1 MRPWLSML
9 RRAEAVLVPLI
20 NLVAALLLSAL
31 VVLATGADPI
41 EALRALATGA
51 AGDGA
56 SIGYTLYYATNFILA
71 GLAVALPFHAG
82 IFNIGGDGQAYI
94 GGLLASLV
102 CLFAGPVVGWAA
114 LPLAVLAA
122 AAGGALW
129 ALAPAWLFVA
139 RGSHVVI
146 TTIMFNFIAS
156 AMMTF
161 LIVNV
166 LIAPGQSSPESVAFP
181 PATWM
186 PSLGSLLGPSPL
198 NLTFPLALLLAIAL
212 AVFLRYS
219 RAGFEVRASG
229 ANPEAAR
236 AAGISVAAATILAL
250 TLGGALWA
258 LDPAWLFVAR
268 GSHVVITT
276 IMFNFI
282 ASAMMTFVI
291 VNVLIAP
298 GQSSPESVAFPPA
311 TWMPS
316 LGSLLG
322 PSPLNLTFPLALV
335 LAIALAVFLRYSRAG
350 FEVRASG
357 ANPEAARAAGIS
369 VAAATILALTLGGSL
384 AGLVAVNELMGA
396 QHRLLL
402 DFPAGYGFMGIAVAL
417 MGRNHPLGICLAALF
432 FGALYQGGTELSFEM
447 PKMTRDIVV
456 VIEGLAILFCGAL
469 ENLFR
474 SRIARW
480 LGSEATA

>member
-1 MRPWLSML
+1 MTAGVLLL
-9 RRAEAVLVPLI
+9 RRAEPALIPAI
-20 NLVAALLLSAL
+20 NLTAALVLSAL

-41 EALRALATGA
+41 EAMIVLARGA

-56 SIGYTLYYATNFILA
+56 SLGYTLYYTTNFILA

-82 IFNIGGDGQAYI
+82 IFNIGGEGQAYI

-102 CLFAGPVVGWAA
+102 CLFAGPALGWAA
-114 LPLAVLAA
+114 IPLAVLAA

-129 ALAPAWLFVA
+129 ALAPAWLFVT

-156 AMMTF
+156 AVMTF
-161 LIVNV
+161 LLINV
-166 LIAPGQSSPESVAFP
+166 LIAPSQNSPESAAFP
-181 PATWM
+181 AATWM

-198 NLTFPLALLLAIAL
+198 NLSFPLALLLAL
-212 AVFLRYS
+212 AAWVFLRWS
-219 RAGFEVRASG
+219 RRGFELRAAG

-236 AAGISVAAATILAL
+236 AAGISVGFAT
-250 TLGGALWA
+250 
-258 LDPAWLFVAR
+258 V
-268 GSHVVITT
+268 
-276 IMFNFI
+276 
-282 ASAMMTFVI
+282 
-291 VNVLIAP
+291 
-298 GQSSPESVAFPPA
+298 
-311 TWMPS
+311 
-316 LGSLLG
+316 
-322 PSPLNLTFPLALV
+322 LALV
-335 LAIALAVFLRYSRAG
+335 LG
-350 FEVRASG
+350 G
-357 ANPEAARAAGIS
+357 A
-369 VAAATILALTLGGSL
+369 L

-432 FGALYQGGTELSFEM
+432 FGALYQGGTELSFDM
-447 PKMTRDIVV
+447 PQVTRDIVV
-456 VIEGLAILFCGAL
+456 VIEGLAVLFCGAL

-480 LGSEATA
+480 LGRQVPA

>member
-1 MRPWLSML
+1 MTAGVLLL
-9 RRAEAVLVPLI
+9 RRAEPALIPLI
-20 NLVAALLLSAL
+20 NLTAALILSAL

-41 EALRALATGA
+41 EAMIVLARGA

-56 SIGYTLYYATNFILA
+56 SLGYTLYYTTNFILA

-82 IFNIGGDGQAYI
+82 IFNIGGEGQAYI

-102 CLFAGPVVGWAA
+102 CLFAGPALGWAA
-114 LPLAVLAA
+114 IPLAVLAA

-129 ALAPAWLFVA
+129 ALAPAWLFVT

-156 AMMTF
+156 AVMTF
-161 LIVNV
+161 LLINV
-166 LIAPGQSSPESVAFP
+166 LIAPGQSSPESAAFP
-181 PATWM
+181 AATWM

-198 NLTFPLALLLAIAL
+198 NLSFPLALLLAL
-212 AVFLRYS
+212 AAWVFLRWS
-219 RAGFEVRASG
+219 RRGFELRAAG

-236 AAGISVAAATILAL
+236 AAGISVGFAT
-250 TLGGALWA
+250 
-258 LDPAWLFVAR
+258 V
-268 GSHVVITT
+268 
-276 IMFNFI
+276 
-282 ASAMMTFVI
+282 
-291 VNVLIAP
+291 
-298 GQSSPESVAFPPA
+298 
-311 TWMPS
+311 
-316 LGSLLG
+316 
-322 PSPLNLTFPLALV
+322 LALV
-335 LAIALAVFLRYSRAG
+335 LG
-350 FEVRASG
+350 G
-357 ANPEAARAAGIS
+357 A
-369 VAAATILALTLGGSL
+369 L

-432 FGALYQGGTELSFEM
+432 FGALYQGGTELSFDM
-447 PKMTRDIVV
+447 PQVTRDIVV
-456 VIEGLAILFCGAL
+456 VIEGLAVLFCGAL

-480 LGSEATA
+480 LGRQVPA

>member
-1 MRPWLSML
+1 MRPRLSML
-9 RRAEAVLVPLI
+9 RRAAVVLVPLI

-56 SIGYTLYYATNFILA
+56 SLGYTLYYATNFILA

-102 CLFAGPVVGWAA
+102 CLFAGPVLGWAA

-250 TLGGALWA
+250 TLGGAL
-258 LDPAWLFVAR
+258 
-268 GSHVVITT
+268 
-276 IMFNFI
+276 
-282 ASAMMTFVI
+282 
-291 VNVLIAP
+291 
-298 GQSSPESVAFPPA
+298 
-311 TWMPS
+311 
-316 LGSLLG
+316 
-322 PSPLNLTFPLALV
+322 
-335 LAIALAVFLRYSRAG
+335 
-350 FEVRASG
+350 
-357 ANPEAARAAGIS
+357 
-369 VAAATILALTLGGSL
+369 

-474 SRIARW
+474 SRVARW